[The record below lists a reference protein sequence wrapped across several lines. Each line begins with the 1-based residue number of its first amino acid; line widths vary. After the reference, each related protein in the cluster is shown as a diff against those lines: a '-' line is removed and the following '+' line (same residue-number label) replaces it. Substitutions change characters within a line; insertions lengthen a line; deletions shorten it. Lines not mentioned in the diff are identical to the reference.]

1 VEVNDVDNWTAT
13 GSGFRKGAAMD
24 RFIRVT
30 AGAAL
35 LLVAMTVGAEQGKK
49 LYRWVDS
56 EGVVHF
62 GDHVPPE
69 YADTNRQ
76 ILNQQGVAVGGEA
89 GQKTPEQL
97 SADKAAA
104 ERAAAERQAR
114 ADSARRDQVL
124 LDTYL
129 SVEEIESLRD
139 QRLELMTAQIKVTEG
154 YLESLRQ
161 NLQKL
166 QKEAAA
172 FKPYSTEPDARPIDE
187 KLAGELAN
195 TMDSIL
201 LYEKNLSEA
210 KIKQGQL
217 VAQFSAD
224 IARFKEL
231 TSE

>member
-1 VEVNDVDNWTAT
+1 MNGFMKIVL
-13 GSGFRKGAAMD
+13 GS
-24 RFIRVT
+24 T
-30 AGAAL
+30 L
-35 LLVAMTVGAEQGKK
+35 LLVGLSGGAAAQGKK
-49 LYRWVDS
+49 MYRWVDDQ
-56 EGVVHF
+56 GVVHF

-76 ILNQQGVAVGGEA
+76 VLNQQGVAVGAESGA
-89 GQKTPEQL
+89 KTPDQAAAE
-97 SADKAAA
+97 KAAA

-139 QRLELMTAQIKVTEG
+139 QRLELMATQIKVTEH

-172 FKPYSTEPDARPIDE
+172 FKPYSTDPNAKTIDD

-201 LYEKNLSEA
+201 LYEKNLVDA
-210 KIKQGQL
+210 KSKQGEL
-217 VAQFSAD
+217 VAQFTAD
-224 IARFKEL
+224 IARFREL

>member
-1 VEVNDVDNWTAT
+1 
-13 GSGFRKGAAMD
+13 
-24 RFIRVT
+24 
-30 AGAAL
+30 
-35 LLVAMTVGAEQGKK
+35 
-49 LYRWVDS
+49 
-56 EGVVHF
+56 
-62 GDHVPPE
+62 
-69 YADTNRQ
+69 
-76 ILNQQGVAVGGEA
+76 
-89 GQKTPEQL
+89 
-97 SADKAAA
+97 
-104 ERAAAERQAR
+104 
-114 ADSARRDQVL
+114 
-124 LDTYL
+124 
-129 SVEEIESLRD
+129 VEEIESLRD
-139 QRLELMTAQIKVTEG
+139 QRMELMAAQIKVTEG

-166 QKEAAA
+166 QKEASA
-172 FKPYSTEPDARPIDE
+172 FQPYSTDPNARPIDE